1 MMILANNAARYSYY
15 DTKGNKPFPIELI
28 FAIVFFSLMMGFR
41 YEVGEDYP
49 NYYESYKYGDFLERF
64 EYLFLFLSYTCYNLH
79 LPVWV
84 YFSIL
89 AFLQICFFT
98 LYFRDELYV
107 LPLIFLLL
115 FVEGS
120 YLFWLN
126 GIRQAIALCIWLY
139 AVRFIEKKELSKYL
153 LFTAIAF
160 GFHKSVIYLLL
171 VYPLLK
177 EGKDY
182 FKNNYIQ
189 LFLLVV
195 AIVVRLSFSNYL
207 DSIEKLAL
215 FAQDTVNMGD
225 YAVKLSDDVAR
236 EASGTGLAWL
246 FYTFCY
252 ILVVCYSKRLKSF
265 YKGNRFIIIYSLF
278 FVGLFINICLPA
290 NSVILSRPFRYLYI
304 FQPIVI
310 SYFCYYLQRIGR
322 NERLLS
328 YLILVGYI
336 GAFYLNQITA
346 TEDSHI
352 WFKFL

>member
-1 MMILANNAARYSYY
+1 MMFLAKNAARHSYY
-15 DTKGNKPFPIELI
+15 DIKSRKPFPLELI
-28 FAIVFFSLMMGFR
+28 LAIVFFSLMMGFR

-64 EYLFLFLSYTCYNLH
+64 EYLFLLLSYTCYNLQ
-79 LPVWV
+79 LPVWA

-98 LYFRDELYV
+98 LYFRDDIYI
-107 LPLIFLLL
+107 LPLVFLLL

-139 AVRFIEKKELSKYL
+139 AVRFIEKKELWKYL

-160 GFHKSVIYLLL
+160 GFHKSVIYLILA
-171 VYPLLK
+171 YPLLK

-182 FKNNYIQ
+182 FKKNFFQ
-189 LFLLVV
+189 LVLVV
-195 AIVVRLSFSNYL
+195 IAFVVRFSFSDYL

-215 FAQDTVNMGD
+215 LAQDTANMGD
-225 YAVKLSDDVAR
+225 YVAKLSDDVAR

-246 FYTFCY
+246 FFTLCY

-265 YKGNRFIIIYSLF
+265 YKGSRFTIIYTLF
-278 FVGLFINICLPA
+278 FVGLLINICLPA
-290 NSVILSRPFRYLYI
+290 HSVILSRPFRYLYI
-304 FQPIVI
+304 FQPIVM
-310 SYFCYYLQRIGR
+310 SYFCYYLQRQGR

-328 YLILVGYI
+328 YLILAGYI

-346 TEDSHI
+346 TKDSHI
-352 WFKFL
+352 WFQFL